1 MDNIFGGK
9 NMELYNKETLKALKE
24 SVDDSTYY
32 LPKALFQGSKFGNI
46 RLETKLAY
54 AALLDTL
61 LRKPVFNQENIA
73 LLKIDNPV
81 IAQTLAAMANK
92 EVNQAKVAKYLDELI
107 EANLI
112 EINKQDIYIYH
123 IDYNLFRDIS

>member
-1 MDNIFGGK
+1 MGNIFGGK

-123 IDYNLFRDIS
+123 ID

>member
-1 MDNIFGGK
+1 MLSLIHI
-9 NMELYNKETLKALKE
+9 L
-24 SVDDSTYY
+24 
-32 LPKALFQGSKFGNI
+32 
-46 RLETKLAY
+46 
-54 AALLDTL
+54 
-61 LRKPVFNQENIA
+61 
-73 LLKIDNPV
+73 DNPV

-123 IDYNLFRDIS
+123 ID

>member
-1 MDNIFGGK
+1 MIV
-9 NMELYNKETLKALKE
+9 LIICQ
-24 SVDDSTYY
+24 
-32 LPKALFQGSKFGNI
+32 KALFQGSKFGNI

-123 IDYNLFRDIS
+123 ID